1 MNRTLVIRNPAAG
14 HGRAAR
20 VWPSVAAALRDAGVA
35 FDESVTSVPLQ
46 AISLA
51 ARAVGRYEKVIATG
65 GDGTVHEV
73 VNGLMRGA
81 REAPEVALG
90 VVPLGSG
97 DDFAKMLPPG
107 VPVGSK
113 APGWE
118 EAVQRIAR
126 GRTQRFDIGRLS
138 GDGKREALGA
148 GPHYFANGMD
158 VGFGAVGARNAAS
171 LRWPLTGM
179 ARYLAAL
186 LKTMIAYP
194 ALTLRLTLDDHA
206 PFEQPSTMTAVM
218 NGRCFGSGF
227 WVCPE
232 ARADDG
238 VLDLMVAERLS
249 RLTILR
255 LVPTIMRGAHG
266 SDPALQL
273 MRARRVLIESREPL
287 VVEADGELPFEAA
300 HRVMVEV
307 LPRRLAVIA

>member
-1 MNRTLVIRNPAAG
+1 MNPALVIRNPAAG
-14 HGRAAR
+14 RGRASR
-20 VWPSVAAALRDAGVA
+20 VWPRVAAALRDSGLA
-35 FDESVTSVPLQ
+35 FDESASRAPLE
-46 AISLA
+46 AMTLA
-51 ARAVGRYEKVIATG
+51 ARALGRYDKVIAVG

-81 REAPEVALG
+81 AESPEVTFG

-97 DDFAKMLPPG
+97 DDFAKMLPPA
-107 VPVGSK
+107 VPVGGK

-118 EAVQRIAR
+118 EAVRRIAR
-126 GRTQRFDIGRLS
+126 GRTQRFDVGRLT
-138 GDGKREALGA
+138 GDGLREGLGA

-171 LRWPLTGM
+171 IRWPLTGL
-179 ARYLAAL
+179 ATYLAAL
-186 LKTMIAYP
+186 AKTMIDYP
-194 ALTLRLTLDDHA
+194 VLSLRLQLDDGE

-232 ARADDG
+232 ARPDDG
-238 VLDLMVAERLS
+238 MLDLMITERVS

-255 LVPTIMRGAHG
+255 LVPKILRGAHG
-266 SDPALQL
+266 GDPALRL
-273 MRARRVLIESREPL
+273 MRARRVVIESPEPL

-300 HRVMVEV
+300 HRIEVEV